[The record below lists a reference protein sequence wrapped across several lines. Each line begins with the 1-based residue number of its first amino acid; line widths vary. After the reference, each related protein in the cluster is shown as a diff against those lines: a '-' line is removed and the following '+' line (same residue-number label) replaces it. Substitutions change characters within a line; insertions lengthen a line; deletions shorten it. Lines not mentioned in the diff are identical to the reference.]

1 MFVSSNLKCFI
12 VLAREKSLKKASEI
26 LFVTSSPISRRIK
39 LFEDELGYKL
49 FSRSDHD
56 FTLTKKG
63 LELYEKIMPYY
74 MKISE
79 IEASF
84 SQKNNSLSIKRSL
97 MIGVENLNH
106 FLFNI
111 LIKKRK
117 KTESISYCSSDA
129 SRSLDSLLSGE
140 VQAVISHR
148 EIDENGITAMEF
160 YSEPV
165 CYLQA
170 NSTERYKV
178 SDMKK
183 IPIIIPRNGFHEHYI
198 KTAHMKILNAC
209 PNAQVVIVD
218 DIDNYLFLI
227 KSGDAIGLMS
237 ESMVLFYKNKN
248 CFNSELNYTIE
259 HSFPALKT
267 YIYCLKECEKNLK
280 MAMDSILSESEH
292 GDAGCVRGN

>member
-12 VLAREKSLKKASEI
+12 VLAKEKSLKKASEI

-49 FSRSDHD
+49 FSRTDHD

-63 LELYEKIMPYY
+63 LELYEKIMPHY

-79 IEASF
+79 IEPSF
-84 SQKNNSLSIKRSL
+84 SQKTNSLNLKRSL

-117 KTESISYCSSDA
+117 KTESVSYCSSDA
-129 SRSLDSLLSGE
+129 TNSLESLLSGE
-140 VQAVISHR
+140 IQAVISHR
-148 EIDENGITAMEF
+148 EITENGLSSMEF

-165 CYLQA
+165 CYLLA
-170 NSTERYKV
+170 KGIERYQI

-198 KTAHMKILNAC
+198 KTAHMKILTAC
-209 PNAQVVIVD
+209 PAAQVIIVD

-227 KSGDAIGLMS
+227 SSGDAVGLIS
-237 ESMVLFYKNKN
+237 ESMVSFYKNKHCLN
-248 CFNSELNYTIE
+248 TDFNYSIDR
-259 HSFPALKT
+259 SFPELKT
-267 YIYCLKECEKNLK
+267 YVYCLKECEKNLRMVMGSLLK
-280 MAMDSILSESEH
+280 EQENS
-292 GDAGCVRGN
+292 DADAIR

>member
-49 FSRSDHD
+49 FSRTDHD

-84 SQKNNSLSIKRSL
+84 SQKTHSLNIKRSL

-111 LIKKRK
+111 LVKKRK
-117 KTESISYCSSDA
+117 KTESVSYCSSDA
-129 SRSLDSLLSGE
+129 AKSLESLLSGE

-148 EIDENGITAMEF
+148 EIAENGISTMEF
-160 YSEPV
+160 YSEPI
-165 CYLQA
+165 CYLLA
-170 NSTERYKV
+170 KGIERYQV

-198 KTAHMKILNAC
+198 KTAHMKILNTC
-209 PNAQVVIVD
+209 PNAQVIIVD

-227 KSGDAIGLMS
+227 KSGDAVGLMS
-237 ESMVLFYKNKN
+237 ESMVLFYKNKH
-248 CFNSELNYTIE
+248 CFDTDLNYSIDR
-259 HSFPALKT
+259 SFPELKT

-280 MAMDSILSESEH
+280 TAMGSILSEYENN
-292 GDAGCVRGN
+292 DIDCIR

>member
-12 VLAREKSLKKASEI
+12 VLAKEKSLKKASEI

-49 FSRSDHD
+49 FSRTDHD

-63 LELYEKIMPYY
+63 LELYEKIMPHY

-84 SQKNNSLSIKRSL
+84 SQKTNSLNLKRSL

-106 FLFNI
+106 FLFKI

-117 KTESISYCSSDA
+117 KTESVSYCSSDA
-129 SRSLDSLLSGE
+129 TNSLESLLSGE
-140 VQAVISHR
+140 IQAVISHR
-148 EIDENGITAMEF
+148 EITENGLSSMEF

-165 CYLQA
+165 CYLLA
-170 NSTERYKV
+170 KGIERYQI

-198 KTAHMKILNAC
+198 KTAHMKILTAC
-209 PNAQVVIVD
+209 PAAQVIIVD

-227 KSGDAIGLMS
+227 SSGDAVGLIS
-237 ESMVLFYKNKN
+237 ESMVSFYKNKHCLN
-248 CFNSELNYTIE
+248 TDFNYSIDR
-259 HSFPALKT
+259 SFPELKT
-267 YIYCLKECEKNLK
+267 YIYCLKECEKNLR
-280 MAMDSILSESEH
+280 MVMGSLLNEQENS
-292 GDAGCVRGN
+292 DADAIR

>member
-12 VLAREKSLKKASEI
+12 VLAKEKSLKKASEI

-49 FSRSDHD
+49 FSRTDHD

-63 LELYEKIMPYY
+63 LELYEKIMPHY

-84 SQKNNSLSIKRSL
+84 SQKTNSLNLKRSL

-117 KTESISYCSSDA
+117 KTESVSYCSSDA
-129 SRSLDSLLSGE
+129 TNSLESLLSGE
-140 VQAVISHR
+140 IQAVISHR
-148 EIDENGITAMEF
+148 EITENGLSSMEF

-165 CYLQA
+165 CYLLA
-170 NSTERYKV
+170 KGIERYQI

-198 KTAHMKILNAC
+198 KTAHMKILTAC
-209 PNAQVVIVD
+209 PAAQVIIVD

-227 KSGDAIGLMS
+227 SSGDAVGLIS
-237 ESMVLFYKNKN
+237 ESMVSFYKNKHSLSTD
-248 CFNSELNYTIE
+248 FNYSIDR
-259 HSFPALKT
+259 SFPELKT
-267 YIYCLKECEKNLK
+267 YIYCLKECEKNLRMVMGSLLNEQEK
-280 MAMDSILSESEH
+280 S
-292 GDAGCVRGN
+292 DADAIR

>member
-12 VLAREKSLKKASEI
+12 VVAREKSLKKASEI

-49 FSRSDHD
+49 FSRTDHD

-79 IEASF
+79 IEDSF
-84 SQKNNSLSIKRSL
+84 SQKSSNLNIKRSV

-111 LIKKRK
+111 LVKKRK
-117 KTESISYCSSDA
+117 KTECVSYCSSDA
-129 SRSLDSLLSGE
+129 SHSLESLLSGE

-148 EIDENGITAMEF
+148 QICENGISTLNF

-165 CYLQA
+165 CYLLSNELGNYQL
-170 NSTERYKV
+170 
-178 SDMKK
+178 SDMKN
-183 IPIIIPRNGFHEHYI
+183 IPVIIPKNGFHDEYI
-198 KTAHMKILNAC
+198 KTAHMKILTLC
-209 PNAQVVIVD
+209 PTAQVIIVD

-227 KSGDAIGLMS
+227 GSGDAVGLMS
-237 ESMVLFYKNKN
+237 ESMVSFYKNKYCLTGN
-248 CFNSELNYTIE
+248 LEYTIDR
-259 HSFPALKT
+259 SFPELKT
-267 YIYCLKECEKNLK
+267 YIYCLKEREENLK
-280 MAMDSILSESEH
+280 LALNSLLPEEMIPENS
-292 GDAGCVRGN
+292 GRNKG